1 MARTRVVVL
10 EIFPKYNKMLME
22 LLKALPNVDII
33 DNDVNNTEEALD
45 FIIARKPD
53 IVILGND
60 FPGVDGFYF
69 SQVIRREASPT
80 QVIMAAEV
88 VTADSVRQAMRSGA
102 CEFVSYKKLTIEELS
117 MAIDHASQMITDERK
132 SRVAQ
137 VEKTEPVVKPQPKA
151 EASQPLHTIVVYSS
165 KTGAGVSTLTVNLAC
180 ALASKKFKVLVVD
193 SDFLFGDM
201 EVLLNQR
208 SNNSIADLVRYE
220 DALDQDVFD
229 VVINQGK
236 VDLISAPSGA
246 NEALG
251 ITGPVFE
258 RILDAIRKL
267 DYDFLLIN
275 TNTYLSDATILALNN
290 ADSIV
295 LVATQ
300 EIATV
305 RALSMFMDLA
315 TILAI
320 DSEKFMLVINKY
332 QVNSTLT
339 TDKLTKRLE
348 MPIIMTIP
356 YDYNTVLEANNLGIP
371 FVNENDKAAV
381 SRSIFDLAK
390 LFINGNNNLNTKL
403 AEAQASLKKSLSKKK
418 KVS

>member
-1 MARTRVVVL
+1 MARTRVVVF

-22 LLKALPNVDII
+22 LLKALPNVDVIE
-33 DNDVNNTEEALD
+33 NDVNNTEEALD

-102 CEFVSYKKLTIEELS
+102 CEFVSYKKLTFEELAL
-117 MAIDHASQMITDERK
+117 AIDHASQMTTDEKRSK
-132 SRVAQ
+132 AGQ
-137 VEKTEPVVKPQPKA
+137 AEKTEPVLKAQPKA
-151 EASQPLHTIVVYSS
+151 EATQPLHTIAVYSS
-165 KTGAGVSTLTVNLAC
+165 KTGAGVSTITVNLAC
-180 ALASKKFKVLVVD
+180 ALAARKFKVLVVD
-193 SDFLFGDM
+193 ADFLFGDM

-220 DALDQDVFD
+220 DSLDQDVFD

-246 NEALG
+246 NEALA

-258 RILDAIRKL
+258 RLLSAIRKL

-275 TNTYLSDATILALNN
+275 TNTYLSDATILTLNI
-290 ADSIV
+290 ADSVV

-300 EIATV
+300 EISTV
-305 RALSMFMDLA
+305 RALSMFMDMALVLD
-315 TILAI
+315 ISP
-320 DSEKFMLVINKY
+320 DKFKLVINKF
-332 QVNSTLT
+332 QANSTLT

-348 MPIIMTIP
+348 MPIVLTIP
-356 YDYNTVLEANNLGIP
+356 YDFNTVLEANNLGIP
-371 FVNENDKAAV
+371 FVTENEKAAV
-381 SRSIFDLAK
+381 SRAIFDLAK
-390 LFINGNNNLNTKL
+390 LFMNGNNNLSSKL
-403 AEAQASLKKSLSKKK
+403 ADVQASLKKSLSKKK
-418 KVS
+418 VS